1 VDTLRAAIADRPVV
15 ARAVAL
21 FGPAAALLAVQQL
34 LFPAPAGVLLRG
46 VIVGLLGALLAVGM
60 GLIYRSNRILNF
72 AQSDLG
78 GLPGALAVLLIT
90 FSGLNYFLAF
100 AVGLVAAVVVG
111 AVIELAIIR
120 RFFRAPRL
128 ILTVATIGLSQLL
141 AVAALLLPK
150 LWGERPNTFRIDVPI
165 DLSFEVSPII
175 FSANDLLA
183 LVIAPL
189 AMIAVGLW
197 LRFSDIGVAV
207 RASAESADRANLLGV
222 PVKRLQTVVWV
233 VATVLS
239 FLAVF
244 LRAGILGLP
253 FGSAFTFSL
262 LLSALAAL
270 TLGRLTD
277 LPTIAITAVALGILE
292 LAVDWNAE
300 SPLLIDPIIGLVI
313 VVGLLV
319 QRRGTSRAELQ
330 TTSTWHAAD
339 EVRPIPPEVAR
350 LPEVRALRTVGGLAL
365 LGAVLALPHLLGAED
380 SLKASAVLIFA
391 IVGISIVM
399 LTGWAGQVSLG
410 QMGFVGAGAAV
421 AAVATSE
428 WGLDL
433 TLALPV
439 AGLVGAALAVVVGL
453 PALRLQG
460 LFLAVTTLAFTL
472 AMSSYF
478 LNEAFFE
485 WIPTGRVE
493 RPPLFGR
500 ISLDSPTR
508 IYYLVLGVLV
518 LVLVAARGIRAS
530 RTGRVLIA
538 LRENERSAQSFGVNV
553 VRAKLS
559 AFALSGFIAAVAGAL
574 LVEHQQAFSPELY
587 GPFDSFNVFIATV
600 VGGLGSLA
608 GGVFGALF
616 LRGSQW
622 FLPTDWRALAAPV
635 GVLLVLLILP
645 GGIGG
650 LWFEIRDAVLRQIA
664 RRRGLLVPSLLADE
678 AEQLREATL
687 PDPEVVP
694 EPEDLPEPLLTWEA
708 D

>member
-1 VDTLRAAIADRPVV
+1 MHTLRAAVDERPAL
-15 ARAVAL
+15 ARTLTVL
-21 FGPAAALLAVQQL
+21 GPAAALLVVQQL
-34 LFPAPAGVLLRG
+34 LFPAPAGVMLRG
-46 VIVGLLGALLAVGM
+46 VIVGLLGALMAVGM
-60 GLIYRSNRILNF
+60 GLIYRANRILNF

-100 AVGLVAAVVVG
+100 GVGLVAAVVVG
-111 AVIELAIIR
+111 AVVELAIIR

-141 AVAALLLPK
+141 AVGALLLPL
-150 LWGERPNTFRIDVPI
+150 LWDERPSTFRIDAPVEI
-165 DLSFEVSPII
+165 SFEVSPII

-183 LVIAPL
+183 LVMAPL
-189 AMIAVGLW
+189 AMLAVGLW
-197 LRFSDIGVAV
+197 LRFSDVGVAV
-207 RASAESADRANLLGV
+207 RASAESADRANLLGI

-239 FLAVF
+239 FLALF
-244 LRAGILGLP
+244 LRAGIIGLP
-253 FGSAFTFSL
+253 FGSAFTFTL

-270 TLGRLTD
+270 MLGRLTD
-277 LPTIAITAVALGILE
+277 LPAIAATAVALGVLE

-319 QRRGTSRAELQ
+319 QRRTTSRAQ
-330 TTSTWHAAD
+330 TQAASTWQAAED
-339 EVRPIPPEVAR
+339 VRPIPEEVAR
-350 LPEVRALRTVGGLAL
+350 LPEVRALRLGG
-365 LGAVLALPHLLGAED
+365 GAVLLGMAVALPNYLGAED

-391 IVGISIVM
+391 IVGVSIVM

-433 TLALPV
+433 TLALPI
-439 AGLVGAALAVVVGL
+439 AGLVGAAIAVVVGL

-478 LNEAFFE
+478 LNEAFFD
-485 WIPTGRVE
+485 WIPSGRVD
-493 RPPLFGR
+493 RPPLLGR
-500 ISLDSPTR
+500 VSLDSPTR
-508 IYYLVLGVLV
+508 MYYLVLVVLLLV
-518 LVLVAARGIRAS
+518 LLAARGIRSS

-538 LRENERSAQSFGVNV
+538 LRENERSAQSFGVSV
-553 VRAKLS
+553 TRAKLS
-559 AFALSGFIAAVAGAL
+559 AFALSGFIAAVAGGL
-574 LVEHQQAFSPELY
+574 LLEHQQAFSPELY
-587 GPFDSFNVFIATV
+587 GPFESFNVFIATV

-616 LRGSQW
+616 LRGAQW
-622 FLPTDWRALAAPV
+622 FLPTRWQALAAPV
-635 GVLLVLLILP
+635 GVLVVLMVVP

-650 LWFEIRDAVLRQIA
+650 LWFQMRDSVLRQIA
-664 RRRGLLVPSLLADE
+664 RRRGLLVPSLVADAAPDRSE
-678 AEQLREATL
+678 DTH
-687 PDPEVVP
+687 PDPHLVP
-694 EPEDLPEPLLTWEA
+694 DPADLPEPLLTWEA

>member
-1 VDTLRAAIADRPVV
+1 L
-15 ARAVAL
+15 ARVL
-21 FGPAAALLAVQQL
+21 QVIGPALCLLAVQQV

-60 GLIYRSNRILNF
+60 GLIYRANRILNF

-100 AVGLVAAVVVG
+100 AIGLAGAVLVG
-111 AVIELAIIR
+111 AVVELAIIR

-141 AVAALLLPK
+141 AVGALLLPS
-150 LWGERPNTFRIDVPI
+150 LWDERPNTFRIDVPFE
-165 DLSFEVSPII
+165 LRFEVAPII

-189 AMIAVGLW
+189 AMLAVGLW
-197 LRFSDIGVAV
+197 LRFSDVGIAV

-239 FLAVF
+239 FLALF
-244 LRAGILGLP
+244 LRAGIIGLP
-253 FGSAFTFSL
+253 FGSAFTFTL

-277 LPTIAITAVALGILE
+277 LPTIAANAVALGVLE

-319 QRRGTSRAELQ
+319 QRRGASRAEAQ
-330 TTSTWHAAD
+330 AGASWQVAD
-339 EVRPIPPEVAR
+339 DVRTIPPELAR
-350 LPEVRALRTVGGLAL
+350 LPEVRALRIGGGLL
-365 LGAVLALPHLLGAED
+365 VLGLVVALPNFLGAED

-433 TLALPV
+433 TLALPI
-439 AGLVGAALAVVVGL
+439 AGLVGAAIAVLVGL

-460 LFLAVTTLAFTL
+460 MFLAVTTLAFTL

-478 LNEAFFE
+478 LNETFFG

-508 IYYLVLGVLV
+508 IYYLVLVVLL

-538 LRENERSAQSFGVNV
+538 LRENERAAQSFGVSV
-553 VRAKLS
+553 TRAKLS
-559 AFALSGFIAAVAGAL
+559 AFALSGFIAAVAGGL
-574 LVEHQQAFSPELY
+574 LLEHQQAFSPALY
-587 GPFDSFNVFIATV
+587 GPFESFNVFIATV

-622 FLPTDWRALAAPV
+622 FLPTRWQALAAPV
-635 GVLLVLLILP
+635 GVLFVLLVLP

-650 LWFEIRDAVLRQIA
+650 LWFQIRDAALRQIA
-664 RRRGLLVPSLLADE
+664 HRRGLLVPSLVADV
-678 AEQLREATL
+678 A
-687 PDPEVVP
+687 PP
-694 EPEDLPEPLLTWEA
+694 EPDDAEPVTVPDLDELPGPLLTGEA

>member
-1 VDTLRAAIADRPVV
+1 VDTVRAAIEERPLLARTV
-15 ARAVAL
+15 AVLGPAVAL
-21 FGPAAALLAVQQL
+21 LLVQQV
-34 LFPAPAGVLLRG
+34 LFPAPAGVVLRG
-46 VIVGLLGALLAVGM
+46 VIVGLLGALMAVGM
-60 GLIYRSNRILNF
+60 GLIYRANRILNF

-141 AVAALLLPK
+141 AVGALLLPK
-150 LWGERPNTFRIDVPI
+150 LWGERPNTFRIDMPVHV
-165 DLSFEVSPII
+165 SFEVSPII

-183 LVIAPL
+183 LVLAPL
-189 AMIAVGLW
+189 AMLAVGLW
-197 LRFSDIGVAV
+197 LRFSDVGVAV

-239 FLAVF
+239 FLALF
-244 LRAGILGLP
+244 LRAGIIGLP
-253 FGSAFTFSL
+253 FGSAFTFTL

-277 LPTIAITAVALGILE
+277 LAAIAANAVALGVLE
-292 LAVDWNAE
+292 LAVDWNAD

-319 QRRGTSRAELQ
+319 QKRGTSRAETQ
-330 TTSTWHAAD
+330 TGSTWQVAED
-339 EVRPIPPEVAR
+339 VRPIPPEVAR
-350 LPEVRALRTVGGLAL
+350 LPEVRAIRTGGGLL
-365 LGAVLALPHLLGAED
+365 ILAVAVALPHSLGAED

-391 IVGISIVM
+391 VVGVSIVM

-410 QMGFVGAGAAV
+410 QMGFVGAGAAA

-433 TLALPV
+433 SLAIPI
-439 AGLVGAALAVVVGL
+439 AGLVGAGIAVLVGL

-478 LNEAFFE
+478 LNDAFFG
-485 WIPTGRVE
+485 WIPTGRIE

-508 IYYLVLGVLV
+508 LYYLVLAVLL
-518 LVLVAARGIRAS
+518 LVLVALRGIRAS

-538 LRENERSAQSFGVNV
+538 LRENERAAQAFGVGV
-553 VRAKLS
+553 TRAKLT
-559 AFALSGFIAAVAGAL
+559 AFALSGFIAAVGGAL
-574 LVEHQQAFSPELY
+574 LLEHQQAFSPALY
-587 GPFDSFNVFIATV
+587 GPFESFNVFIATV

-622 FLPTDWRALAAPV
+622 FLPTEWQALAAPV
-635 GVLLVLLILP
+635 GVLLVLLVLP

-650 LWFEIRDAVLRQIA
+650 LWFQTRDAFLRQVA
-664 RRRGLLVPSLLADE
+664 RRRGLLVPSLVADA
-678 AEQLREATL
+678 AEQARADVL
-687 PDPEVVP
+687 PDHDVVP
-694 EPEDLPEPLLTWEA
+694 EPVELPEPLLTWEA